1 MDKNI
6 QESPE
11 KPGEGKFSY
20 EAVQDSAEL
29 VAYLRALTD
38 GFEKGT
44 MRFARKGSGLTLNPK
59 GLITFMV
66 EAKGKDGRMKLN
78 LKFTWRESSNVSDLD
93 EGALIIE
100 TRDAGCDE
108 IS

>member
-1 MDKNI
+1 MDKKN
-6 QESPE
+6 QECPD

-20 EAVQDSAEL
+20 EAVQDSQEL

-44 MRFARKGSGLTLNPK
+44 MRFSRKGSELTLSPG
-59 GLITFMV
+59 GLITFLV

-78 LKFTWRESSNVSDLD
+78 LKFTWREAAKVSDMD
-93 EGALIIE
+93 EEGALTIE
-100 TRDAGCDE
+100 ARE
-108 IS
+108 ER